1 VTGIG
6 LVLLFAAGFLA
17 EPTLEEAQ
25 SAAARVAAGEAAEDA
40 SRAVRL
46 RRAHWAPVLRGQASR
61 RDDVRS
67 RLGEFRG
74 YPLREGDSA
83 ASTTWSVTATWDL
96 AQLVYA
102 HEESQLALAQVHLA
116 RVRREA
122 ADRAAELWIQRRRKR
137 VGLAEAQDESG
148 RRDAALELVLVTAQL
163 DAVTGGIYR
172 ELLAREV
179 SLLEGGDRR

>member
-1 VTGIG
+1 MTGIG

-96 AQLVYA
+96 AQL
-102 HEESQLALAQVHLA
+102 
-116 RVRREA
+116 
-122 ADRAAELWIQRRRKR
+122 
-137 VGLAEAQDESG
+137 
-148 RRDAALELVLVTAQL
+148 